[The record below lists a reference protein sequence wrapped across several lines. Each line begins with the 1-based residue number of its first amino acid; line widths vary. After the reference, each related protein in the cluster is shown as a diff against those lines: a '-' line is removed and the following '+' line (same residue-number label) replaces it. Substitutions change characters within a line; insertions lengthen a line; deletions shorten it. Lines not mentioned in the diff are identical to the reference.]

1 MIPENLLQTN
11 DSRIPV
17 TVAFGNGIGPAIMQ
31 VALNVLSAAEAN
43 ICVDTIEIGEKV
55 FEQGID
61 SGITD
66 KAWDSVKKNK
76 ILFKAPITTPQG
88 KGYKS
93 LNVTFRKALGLF
105 ANVRPSL
112 SYHPYVPTK
121 HPKLDLVIIRENEED
136 TYTGIEYQQT
146 QGSTQCLKIITR
158 NGCEKIVRYAFE
170 YAQQTGRKKVTC
182 MSKDNIMKI
191 TDGLFHQVFK
201 EIATEYPNIE
211 NEHYIIDIGTA
222 MVADQPQRFDVIVT
236 LNLYGDILSDV
247 ASQIAGSVGL
257 AGSANIGNNYAM
269 FEAIHGSAP
278 DIAGQN
284 IANPSAIIQA
294 STMMLNYLGLF
305 ETANTIQ
312 NALLATIEDGIH
324 TKDIFQEGISKQ
336 AVGTQEFGEAVIQR
350 LGKTPQKLTPANY
363 KLSKKM
369 NLLAPKN
376 GRKAATK
383 EWVGVDI
390 FLEWGDISTSPEILA
405 DMLNTITQDPLK
417 LHIIT
422 NRGFKVYPNG
432 FPNME
437 YGDLW
442 RCRYFPSSEKTQ
454 PLGFLTVIDFLTTL
468 DSAGFEIV
476 KTENLYNFDG
486 QRGYSLAQGE

>member
-1 MIPENLLQTN
+1 MIPENLQQTN
-11 DSRIPV
+11 DSRTPI
-17 TVAFGNGIGPAIMQ
+17 TIAFGNGIGPEIMQ
-31 VALNVLSAAEAN
+31 VALNILSAAEAN
-43 ICVDTIEIGEKV
+43 IGVDAIEIGEDV
-55 FEQGID
+55 FKSGID
-61 SGITD
+61 SGITPE
-66 KAWDSVKKNK
+66 AWNSVKKTK

-88 KGYKS
+88 KGFKS

-105 ANVRPSL
+105 ANIRPSL

-121 HPKLDLVIIRENEED
+121 HPKLDLVIVRENEED

-158 NGCEKIVRYAFE
+158 HGCEKIVRYAFE
-170 YAQQTGRKKVTC
+170 YAKQTGRKKVTC
-182 MSKDNIMKI
+182 MSKDNIMKM

-201 EIATEYPNIE
+201 EIASEYPNIQ

-222 MVADQPQRFDVIVT
+222 MVADQPERFDVIVT

-257 AGSANIGNNYAM
+257 AGSSNIGNTYAM

-278 DIAGQN
+278 DIAGQD

-294 STMMLNYLGLF
+294 STMMLNHLGMF
-305 ETANTIQ
+305 ETANKIQ
-312 NALLATIEDGIH
+312 NALLRTIEDGIH
-324 TKDIFQEGISKQ
+324 TKDIYQKDISKE
-336 AVGTQEFGEAVIQR
+336 AVGTKEFGQAVIHR
-350 LGKTPQKLTPANY
+350 LGKAPQKLAPSNYQLSESIKLHPFKVETIPAI
-363 KLSKKM
+363 
-369 NLLAPKN
+369 
-376 GRKAATK
+376 K
-383 EWVGVDI
+383 ELVGIDI
-390 FLEWGDISTSPEILA
+390 FLEWGDVSTSPIVLA

-422 NRGFKVYPNG
+422 NRGFKVYPDG

-442 RCRYFPSSEKTQ
+442 RCRYFPTSKNS
-454 PLGFLTVIDFLTTL
+454 PLEFTTAIDLLSTL
-468 DSAGFEIV
+468 ESAGFEIV
-476 KTENLYNFDG
+476 KTENLYNFNG
-486 QRGYSLAQGE
+486 QRGYSLGQGE